1 MYSMKLIAVVFVL
14 MAFIHN
20 PTYAQIE
27 QDDILHF
34 SAGMLAGAGGALIS
48 SEISDGNRFWTFAGA
63 VAASALA
70 GTIKE
75 AIDEKKYNGWSNRDL
90 GATVLGGISAG
101 ITIDLFTAKRK
112 KRKQQAYITAWNS
125 K

>member
-1 MYSMKLIAVVFVL
+1 M
-14 MAFIHN
+14 
-20 PTYAQIE
+20 
-27 QDDILHF
+27 HF

-75 AIDEKKYNGWSNRDL
+75 AIDEKNYNGWSNRDL
-90 GATVLGGISAG
+90 GATLLGGITAG
-101 ITIDLFTAKRK
+101 VTIDLFTSKRK
-112 KRKQQAYITAWNS
+112 KRKQQAYITAWNF